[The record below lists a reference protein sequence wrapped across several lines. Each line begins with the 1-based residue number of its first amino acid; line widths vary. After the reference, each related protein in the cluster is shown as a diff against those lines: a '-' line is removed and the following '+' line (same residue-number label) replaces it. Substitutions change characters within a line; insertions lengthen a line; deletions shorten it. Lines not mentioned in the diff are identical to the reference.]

1 MNKQSRLPLG
11 SVIGILGGG
20 QLGRM
25 LSLSASQ
32 LGFKT
37 HIYDPDFNAPAK
49 QVTNLS
55 STFKYDDI
63 KKKMEA
69 TMAQLVKK
77 MGLKSVVKHLVGKGG
92 MSYFIDDPKEAKK
105 LQTNYFY
112 RYNTSLNGLMI
123 HHDIPP
129 EEFLKYVH
137 TIDLSFMKEDM
148 IMRNEL
154 EKLDME
160 KFIFTN
166 GSAEHAKNILTHLG
180 VYDLFGRDKVFDI
193 QDAGYIPK
201 PEAKTF
207 DLMLK
212 KFEINPKET
221 IYIEDIAKN
230 LSIGYERG
238 CITVWLIND
247 EHFGKM
253 DSDKDYISHKIENLS
268 LFLKEIRL
276 LKSK

>member
-1 MNKQSRLPLG
+1 MKNFKEMKYLLLDLDGVCYGKHNNYSLEK
-11 SVIGILGGG
+11 VFG
-20 QLGRM
+20 QVSQRM
-25 LSLSASQ
+25 TMFISEKL
-32 LGFKT
+32 K
-37 HIYDPDFNAPAK
+37 ID
-49 QVTNLS
+49 
-55 STFKYDDI
+55 
-63 KKKMEA
+63 ME
-69 TMAQLVKK
+69 
-77 MGLKSVVKHLVGKGG
+77 
-92 MSYFIDDPKEAKK
+92 EAKK
-105 LQTNYFY
+105 LQTDYFY
-112 RYNTSLNGLMI
+112 KYNTSLNGLMI

-129 EEFLKYVH
+129 EEFLKFVH
-137 TIDLSFMKEDM
+137 TIDLSFMKEDK

-193 QDAGYIPK
+193 KDAGYVPK

-207 DLMLK
+207 DLMVE
-212 KFEINPKET
+212 KFGLNPKET

-238 CITVWLIND
+238 CATVWLIND

-253 DSDKDYISHKIENLS
+253 DSDKDYITHKIENLS
-268 LFLKEIRL
+268 LFLKEIRI
-276 LKSK
+276 LKSQ

>member
-1 MNKQSRLPLG
+1 MNLKEKKYLLLDLDGVCYGSHNGYPLEKVFG
-11 SVIGILGGG
+11 MVSK
-20 QLGRM
+20 RM
-25 LSLSASQ
+25 TKFIQDKLKLNE
-32 LGFKT
+32 KK
-37 HIYDPDFNAPAK
+37 AK
-49 QVTNLS
+49 
-55 STFKYDDI
+55 
-63 KKKMEA
+63 E
-69 TMAQLVKK
+69 
-77 MGLKSVVKHLVGKGG
+77 
-92 MSYFIDDPKEAKK
+92 

-112 RYNTSLNGLMI
+112 KYNTSLNGLML
-123 HHDIPP
+123 HHNVVG

-137 TIDLSFMKEDM
+137 DIDISFMKEDKV
-148 IMRNEL
+148 MRNAL
-154 EKLDME
+154 KKLDME

-180 VYDLFGRDKVFDI
+180 IYDLFGRDKVFDI
-193 QDAGYIPK
+193 QDAEYVPK

-207 DLMLK
+207 DLMVK
-212 KFEINPKET
+212 KFGIDPKET

-238 CITVWLIND
+238 CTTVWLIN
-247 EHFGKM
+247 EERFGKM

>member
-1 MNKQSRLPLG
+1 MNLKEKKYLLLDLDGVCYGSHNGYPLEKVFG
-11 SVIGILGGG
+11 MVSK
-20 QLGRM
+20 RM
-25 LSLSASQ
+25 TKFIQDKLNLNE
-32 LGFKT
+32 KK
-37 HIYDPDFNAPAK
+37 AK
-49 QVTNLS
+49 
-55 STFKYDDI
+55 
-63 KKKMEA
+63 E
-69 TMAQLVKK
+69 
-77 MGLKSVVKHLVGKGG
+77 
-92 MSYFIDDPKEAKK
+92 

-112 RYNTSLNGLMI
+112 KYNTSLNGLML
-123 HHDIPP
+123 HHNVVG

-137 TIDLSFMKEDM
+137 DIDISFMKEDKVF
-148 IMRNEL
+148 RNAL
-154 EKLDME
+154 KKLDME

-180 VYDLFGRDKVFDI
+180 IYDLFGRDKIFDI
-193 QDAGYIPK
+193 QDAEYVPK

-207 DLMLK
+207 DLMVK
-212 KFEINPKET
+212 KFGIDPKET

-238 CITVWLIND
+238 CTTVWLIN
-247 EHFGKM
+247 EERFGKM